1 MYALRQGAGDVSGDP
16 MVESSNTRP
25 EEDERQHSADEW
37 KPRRRHVFVKLKRH
51 RSTDDVPKFR
61 RVISQADMQM
71 KRDEWEASLEMI
83 GQMIQMR
90 IQQAHLQRVAAL
102 MEGVTHSL
110 SSTNAILEK
119 HISGYQS
126 SIDQIDM
133 QTVKLVGSSNED
145 GPRAVQTL
153 RLVMQLDYQLDNL
166 KRSLGVIRQGV
177 RDKRQALW
185 EARKQVVGKKKPNTT
200 SVAALR
206 SVEGVEVPVDSE
218 GRTQSEAEDEAA
230 LLGYPLTRPPFESA
244 SAPEEGMPWW
254 RNLFSSWAK
263 GDKAAISSM
272 TPEIA
277 EESGRVEAQHQDL
290 IDFASEDESYMSASS
305 GMAQ

>member
-1 MYALRQGAGDVSGDP
+1 L
-16 MVESSNTRP
+16 
-25 EEDERQHSADEW
+25 
-37 KPRRRHVFVKLKRH
+37 
-51 RSTDDVPKFR
+51 
-61 RVISQADMQM
+61 
-71 KRDEWEASLEMI
+71 
-83 GQMIQMR
+83 
-90 IQQAHLQRVAAL
+90 
-102 MEGVTHSL
+102 
-110 SSTNAILEK
+110 STNTILEK
-119 HISGYQS
+119 HISDYQS

-133 QTVKLVGSSNED
+133 QTVKLVGCSNED
-145 GPRAVQTL
+145 GPRAMQTL

-200 SVAALR
+200 AVAALR

-244 SAPEEGMPWW
+244 SAAEEGMPWW
-254 RNLFSSWAK
+254 RSLFSGWGK
-263 GDKAAISSM
+263 GDKAAISSITP
-272 TPEIA
+272 TPEVA